1 MQLIRS
7 PWSETFDEFG
17 QEIHAE
23 AILVAPFIRA
33 EPLEQLKKPLL
44 QLESRPRIHLITNL
58 AADSLFRGM
67 VDTAAITDFA
77 RDLSEERVTV
87 RNLPGLHA
95 KTYVADESLAIITSG
110 NLTRASLDTN
120 SEYGVKVTNPERVRQ
135 IIADIRAYSSLS
147 TEIPLS
153 HLEQVTARTL
163 LIQKSA
169 EFRSAEN
176 EAVRYLQLDLD
187 AILSDLKPGPKPDDL
202 APFDLSEPR
211 GELPRQ
217 VFGRTILN
225 LLRER
230 GPLSTRE
237 LYPLIRE
244 RHPELCDNSVPRE
257 TTTGVRHKDPHWKY
271 QVRVAQKRHRE
282 GGRIV
287 RLAEGKWRWVEGT
300 APLAGR

>member
-17 QEIHAE
+17 QAIRAE

-44 QLESRPRIHLITNL
+44 QLESRPRIDLITNL

-67 VDTAAITDFA
+67 VDTAALTDFA
-77 RDLSEERVTV
+77 RDLSEERVMV

-120 SEYGVKVTNPERVRQ
+120 SEYGVKVTKPELVRQ

-169 EFRSAEN
+169 EFRTAEN
-176 EAVRYLQLDLD
+176 QAVQYLQRDLA
-187 AILSDLKPGPKPDDL
+187 AILATLKDEADDDRVDHRREL
-202 APFDLSEPR
+202 Q

-244 RHPELCDNSVPRE
+244 RHPELCDDSVPRE
-257 TTTGVRHKDPHWKY
+257 TSTGVQHKEQLWKF

-282 GGRIV
+282 GGRVV
-287 RLAEGKWRWVEGT
+287 RLADGKWRLVEGT

>member
-17 QEIHAE
+17 QAIRAE

-44 QLESRPRIHLITNL
+44 QLESRPRIDLITNL
-58 AADSLFRGM
+58 AAGSLFRGM
-67 VDTAAITDFA
+67 VDTAALTDFA

-87 RNLPGLHA
+87 RNLLGLHA

-120 SEYGVKVTNPERVRQ
+120 SEYGVKVTKPELVRQ

-153 HLEQVTARTL
+153 YLEQVTEATL
-163 LIQKSA
+163 QIQKSA
-169 EFRSAEN
+169 EFRTAEN
-176 EAVRYLQLDLD
+176 QAVQYLQRDLA
-187 AILSDLKPGPKPDDL
+187 AILSDLDKPDYDL
-202 APFDLSEPR
+202 VDGSGPLVK
-211 GELPRQ
+211 LPRQ

-244 RHPELCDNSVPRE
+244 RHPDLCADSVPRE
-257 TTTGVRHKDPHWKY
+257 TTTGVRHKEQLWKF

-282 GGRIV
+282 GKRIV
-287 RLAEGKWRWVEGT
+287 RLADGKWRLVEGT

>member
-17 QEIHAE
+17 RAIRAE

-44 QLESRPRIHLITNL
+44 QLESRPRIDLITNL
-58 AADSLFRGM
+58 AAGSLFRGM
-67 VDTAAITDFA
+67 VDTAALTDFA

-120 SEYGVKVTNPERVRQ
+120 SEYGVKVTKPELVRQ
-135 IIADIRAYSSLS
+135 IIADIRAYSSPS
-147 TEIPLS
+147 TVIPLS

-169 EFRSAEN
+169 EFRTAEN
-176 EAVRYLQLDLD
+176 QAVRYLQLDLD
-187 AILSDLKPGPKPDDL
+187 AILSDLKIKPDYDL
-202 APFDLSEPR
+202 DPFDWSEPL

-244 RHPELCDNSVPRE
+244 RHPELCDDSVPRE
-257 TTTGVRHKDPHWKY
+257 TTTGVRHKEQLWKF

-282 GGRIV
+282 GKRIV
-287 RLAEGKWRWVEGT
+287 RLADGKWRLVEG
-300 APLAGR
+300 AVPLAGR

>member
-17 QEIHAE
+17 QAIRAE

-44 QLESRPRIHLITNL
+44 QLESRPRIDLITNL

-67 VDTAAITDFA
+67 VDTAALTDFV

-120 SEYGVKVTNPERVRQ
+120 SEYGVKVTKPELVRQ

-169 EFRSAEN
+169 EFRTAEN
-176 EAVRYLQLDLD
+176 QAVRYLQRDLA
-187 AILSDLKPGPKPDDL
+187 AILSDLKPDDW
-202 APFDLSEPR
+202 SEPL

-217 VFGRTILN
+217 VFGRTILD

-244 RHPELCDNSVPRE
+244 RHPELCDDSVPRE
-257 TTTGVRHKDPHWKY
+257 TTTGVQHKEPHWRH

-282 GGRIV
+282 GGRVV
-287 RLAEGKWRWVEGT
+287 RLADGKWRLVEGT